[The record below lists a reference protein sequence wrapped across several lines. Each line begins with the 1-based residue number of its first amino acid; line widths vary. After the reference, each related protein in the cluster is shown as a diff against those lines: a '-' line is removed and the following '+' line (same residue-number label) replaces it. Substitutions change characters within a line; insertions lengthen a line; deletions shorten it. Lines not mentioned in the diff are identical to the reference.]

1 MANQGIEQR
10 LDSLTSAIITL
21 ANTPRSLTV
30 QSARPIDD
38 AAKLMNDLSRGQVL
52 AAGM

>member
-10 LDSLTSAIITL
+10 LDALRGAIIPL

-30 QSARPIDD
+30 QTPNPVDD
-38 AAKLMNDLSRGQVL
+38 ALN
-52 AAGM
+52 